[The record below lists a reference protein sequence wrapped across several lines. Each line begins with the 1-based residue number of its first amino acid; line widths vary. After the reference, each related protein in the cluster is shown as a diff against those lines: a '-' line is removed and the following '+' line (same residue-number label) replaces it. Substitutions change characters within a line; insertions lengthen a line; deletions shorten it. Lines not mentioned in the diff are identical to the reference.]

1 MKVENVK
8 QKAENKEIALLLAC
22 AKNISSKAMQIVA
35 E

>member
-8 QKAENKEIALLLAC
+8 QKAESLLLAT
-22 AKNISSKAMQIVA
+22 AKNILSKAMQTMA

>member
-8 QKAENKEIALLLAC
+8 QKAEKKEVALLLAT
-22 AKNISSKAMQIVA
+22 AKNILSEAMQTVA

>member
-8 QKAENKEIALLLAC
+8 QKAESLQLLATT
-22 AKNISSKAMQIVA
+22 KNILSKAMQPVA